1 MTTAQ
6 SRAALGKLMGNRK
19 PFEVGAFETVAG
31 EYRMWAVG
39 YYAERVALAIDR
51 LNQSAIAAGE
61 EPAFTEEALDGL
73 FKAAQPPKSFDAD
86 AAEHF
91 VRKLDGL
98 VKPDDE

>member
-1 MTTAQ
+1 M
-6 SRAALGKLMGNRK
+6 SHRK
-19 PFEVGAFETVAG
+19 PFEVGAFGSVAADF
-31 EYRMWAVG
+31 RTWAVG

-61 EPAFTEEALDGL
+61 KPAFAEEALDEL

-91 VRKLDGL
+91 VRKLDALG
-98 VKPDDE
+98 KPNAE